1 MVKIT
6 TTSYLLFSSSA
17 TAVPSIT
24 VNLDQDISSF
34 SLFHSSCVNLPMY
47 SFSLFFTHPW
57 ARVTTT
63 CHFHCLIGVKTSPH
77 FHFAFTFQLE
87 LWHLLI
93 FTFTFFNQTWVE
105 TTFHQHESGHLLIS
119 TFSIQPKLRPLFT
132 FTLSIGV
139 KTSAHYHFHFSAMES
154 ASLNSILD
162 TQQQNFFAQE

>member
-6 TTSYLLFSSSA
+6 TTFYLLFSSSA

-34 SLFHSSCVNLPMY
+34 SLSLFHSSCVNIPIHFHFQ
-47 SFSLFFTHPW
+47 SW
-57 ARVTTT
+57 VTTT
-63 CHFHCLIGVKTSPH
+63 CYFHCLIGVKTSPH

-93 FTFTFFNQTWVE
+93 FTFIFS
-105 TTFHQHESGHLLIS
+105 TTPELRQLFILTYQHESGHLFIFN
-119 TFSIQPKLRPLFT
+119 FSIQPKLRPLFT
-132 FTLSIGV
+132 FTFSIGV